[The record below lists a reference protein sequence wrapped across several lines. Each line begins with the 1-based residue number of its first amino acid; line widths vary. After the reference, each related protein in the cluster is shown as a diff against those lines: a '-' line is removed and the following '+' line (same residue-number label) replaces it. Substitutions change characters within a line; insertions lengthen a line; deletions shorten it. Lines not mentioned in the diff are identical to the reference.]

1 MPRYC
6 FCMPRQT
13 TTNNSESCTQF
24 FTTALLV
31 SARMSVPLVASLDSL
46 SESELTPTLSFLGHI
61 LITVSPE
68 NLDTAL
74 TLIPKNFHR
83 FTFSVNVAALPS
95 PDDICSLL
103 DAGASRV
110 FITYDQLQA
119 LQPGVNDSR
128 LVLIFD
134 PSYQTDEKIAEAI
147 SDTSVGLYAH
157 KVINLDFAVGWLKEY
172 GSSNR
177 PPVFVSFGYM
187 PSLQDVEA
195 IGKLAATPIVAA
207 DGLTV
212 DLEKEPSKLS
222 IGDIVLAAVS
232 SDRQDKLISTLV
244 TDEAGIALGL
254 VYSSPESV
262 KESLKTGRGVYQS
275 RKRGLWYKGA
285 TSGAVQELVRI
296 DLDCDGDCLRFV
308 VRQKG
313 KGESLLQTH

>member
-1 MPRYC
+1 
-6 FCMPRQT
+6 
-13 TTNNSESCTQF
+13 
-24 FTTALLV
+24 
-31 SARMSVPLVASLDSL
+31 MSVPLVASLDSL

-61 LITVSPE
+61 LITVTPE

-95 PDDICSLL
+95 LDDICSLL

-110 FITYDQLQA
+110 FITYDQLQE

-177 PPVFVSFGYM
+177 PPVFVSFGYT
-187 PSLQDVEA
+187 PSLQDVEV